1 MVKQEKNLV
10 KRLRNKYRL
19 VILNDETFEEKV
31 SLKLSRLNVFLVVT
45 IASIILVGGT
55 IFLIAFT
62 PLREYIPGY
71 ASTELRRKAV
81 ELNWKTDS
89 LEYQLAL
96 NERYFE
102 NIRNIING
110 NPIDP
115 VIHTSSDSAKVT
127 GELNPEISSA
137 DSSLRVMVEEEE
149 RFNITNSPDESLV
162 NFSFMAPVKGLLT
175 GTFDKSLKHYGV
187 DVTAKKNTPIKASLG
202 GSVVFSEWTS
212 ESGYVIIIQHTKELL
227 SVYKHN
233 SALLKRVGDYVQTGE
248 AIAIIGN
255 SGENSTGPHLH
266 FELWHRGNPVNPQ
279 NYISF

>member
-1 MVKQEKNLV
+1 MAKQQKNIV

-31 SLKLSRLNVFLVVT
+31 SVKLSRLNVFLVVT
-45 IASIILVGGT
+45 IAGIILVGST

-71 ASTELRRKAV
+71 ASTELRRNAV
-81 ELNWKTDS
+81 QLAQRSDS
-89 LEYQLAL
+89 LEYHLLL
-96 NERYFE
+96 NQRYFD

-115 VIHTSSDSAKVT
+115 VQHTSSDSNKVS

-137 DSSLRVMVEEEE
+137 DSSLRVIVEEEE
-149 RFNITNSPDESLV
+149 RFNISNSPDESLV

-175 GTFDKSLKHYGV
+175 STFEKNVGHFGV
-187 DVTAKKNTPIKASLG
+187 DITAPRNTPIKACLG
-202 GSVVFSEWTS
+202 GTVIFAEWTS
-212 ESGYVIIIQHTKELL
+212 ESGYVMLIQHTKEIL
-227 SVYKHN
+227 SLYKHN
-233 SALLKRVGDYVQTGE
+233 SALLKKVGDRVQTGE
-248 AIAIIGN
+248 AVAIIGN

-279 NYISF
+279 DYISF